1 MTQRRKRHSAKFKF
15 DVALEAA
22 KGVETV
28 NQIAGRYEVHFRIQ
42 VSQWKRQLLDE
53 GIGVFSSAR
62 ERTQRE
68 QDALQTD
75 LFEQIGR
82 LKMELEWLK
91 KKLPTS
97 TDDKRALIEPNHP
110 VISLARQCELVEL
123 SRSAWYYT
131 PATETAAHLQL
142 MRQIDELYLAMPYLG
157 SRRIAVKLSQTG
169 QAVNRKRVQRL
180 LRIMGLEAIY
190 PKPRTSQ
197 AAPEHKI
204 YPYRLRNVAVTVPNQ
219 VWCADIT
226 YIPMPTGFMYLVA
239 IMDWYSRYVLGWR
252 LSNTLDGQFCLD
264 TLQELL
270 ARNKPTMFNTDQGVQ
285 FTARQ
290 FTATLENA
298 GVIISMDGRGR
309 MFDNIFIERLWRSL
323 KWEDIYIKE
332 YATVRALEAVGAGKL
347 WTTPNRRVDHTSPA
361 PTATA
366 THRLTGWAK
375 SIARMDGLV

>member
-1 MTQRRKRHSAKFKF
+1 M
-15 DVALEAA
+15 
-22 KGVETV
+22 
-28 NQIAGRYEVHFRIQ
+28 
-42 VSQWKRQLLDE
+42 
-53 GIGVFSSAR
+53 
-62 ERTQRE
+62 
-68 QDALQTD
+68 
-75 LFEQIGR
+75 
-82 LKMELEWLK
+82 
-91 KKLPTS
+91 
-97 TDDKRALIEPNHP
+97 
-110 VISLARQCELVEL
+110 ISLARQCELVEL

-332 YATVRALEAVGAGKL
+332 YATVRALEA
-347 WTTPNRRVDHTSPA
+347 WRTTSSSTTLSGHTSHLHTLPR
-361 PTATA
+361 P
-366 THRLTGWAK
+366 
-375 SIARMDGLV
+375 